1 MYQQRPVRW
10 RPLLVP
16 ALLTTVAYVDPG
28 NFGSNIE
35 AGSTHG
41 YALLWVVVAA
51 SIAAAVIQYLA
62 ALLGLATGGTLAS
75 LSAERMS
82 RPLRLLAWA
91 QAEVVVVMTDL
102 AELIGGAL
110 GLYLLFGVPLPLGAV
125 VVGALSILILLIGR
139 RATTISAPVTLALL
153 AIVAI
158 TVVLVAMSV
167 GARPGVPAGL
177 VPGSLDASGLVL
189 VTAIVGATVMPH
201 ALYFHSAVSADAR
214 HGGREAT
221 PAALVP
227 ERTAAEVPGGRRDP
241 VAAPVRRHLG
251 ADPRRRLGWSVVIA
265 MGVAGCVN
273 SSLLVLGANL
283 PAGTSGIESA
293 HAALAATAGQVT
305 AVLFGVALLASG
317 LASTVV
323 GVFTGQVVMSG
334 YIRRPMGLWLRRL
347 IAIAP
352 PLVILAFGVDAT
364 MALVV
369 SQAVLALALP
379 VTLVPLL
386 ALTMSP
392 QVMGALR
399 PGLVVRAAAV
409 TATAL
414 TTVMDVALIALLV
427 TGRL

>member
-1 MYQQRPVRW
+1 MYQRRPVGW

-125 VVGALSILILLIGR
+125 VVGVLSILILLVGR
-139 RATTISAPVTLALL
+139 HASTISAPVTLALL
-153 AIVAI
+153 AVVGVTVLAVA
-158 TVVLVAMSV
+158 TAV
-167 GARPGVPAGL
+167 GARPGVLAGL
-177 VPGSLDASGLVL
+177 VPGSLDSSGLVL

-201 ALYFHSAVSADAR
+201 TLYFHSAVSADAR
-214 HGGREAT
+214 RGSAETGTHAPHGLSRGA
-221 PAALVP
+221 PDGGP
-227 ERTAAEVPGGRRDP
+227 GSPIGRTAGR
-241 VAAPVRRHLG
+241 LGG
-251 ADPRRRLGWSVVIA
+251 ADPRRRLGWSVVAA

-293 HAALAATAGQVT
+293 HAALAATVGQVT
-305 AVLFGVALLASG
+305 AMLFGVALLASG

-334 YIRRPMGLWLRRL
+334 YIRRPIGLWLRRL
-347 IAIAP
+347 IAIVP
-352 PLVILAFGVDAT
+352 PLLILAAGVDAT

-386 ALTMSP
+386 ALTMSS

-399 PGLVVRAAAV
+399 PGLAVRAAAI

-414 TTVMDVALIALLV
+414 ITVMDVALLALLFS
-427 TGRL
+427 GRLG

>member
-10 RPLLVP
+10 RTLLVP

-41 YALLWVVVAA
+41 YALMWVVVAA

-75 LSAERMS
+75 LSSERMS
-82 RPLRLLAWA
+82 RPVRLLAWA

-110 GLYLLFGVPLPLGAV
+110 GLYLLFEVPLPLGAL
-125 VVGALSILILLIGR
+125 VVGLVSILILLVGR
-139 RATTISAPVTLALL
+139 RASTISAPVTLALL
-153 AIVAI
+153 AVVGVTVAA
-158 TVVLVAMSV
+158 VAVRV
-167 GARPGVPAGL
+167 GARPGALSGL
-177 VPGSLDASGLVL
+177 VPGPLDSGGLVL

-201 ALYFHSAVSADAR
+201 ALYFHSAVSADAGHASDAR
-214 HGGREAT
+214 ASVVRASAVDVSVRGR
-221 PAALVP
+221 PRLP
-227 ERTAAEVPGGRRDP
+227 
-241 VAAPVRRHLG
+241 
-251 ADPRRRLGWSVVIA
+251 DPRRRLGWSVVAA

-273 SSLLVLGANL
+273 SALLVLGANL

-293 HAALAATAGQVT
+293 HTALAETIGQ
-305 AVLFGVALLASG
+305 AIAALFGVALLASG

-323 GVFTGQVVMSG
+323 GVFTGQVVMAG
-334 YIRRPMGLWLRRL
+334 YIRRPVSLWLRR
-347 IAIAP
+347 IVAIAP
-352 PLVILAFGVDAT
+352 PLVLLALGVDAT
-364 MALVV
+364 TALVV

-386 ALTMSP
+386 GLTMSS

-399 PGLVVRAAAV
+399 PGPAVRAAAV

-414 TTVMDVALIALLV
+414 ITVMDVALIALLV